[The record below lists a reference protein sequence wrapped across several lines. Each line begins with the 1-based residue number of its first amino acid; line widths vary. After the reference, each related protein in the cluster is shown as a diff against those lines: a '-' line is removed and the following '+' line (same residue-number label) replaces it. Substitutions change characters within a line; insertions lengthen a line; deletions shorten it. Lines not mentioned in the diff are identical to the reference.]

1 MTLLPLFDG
10 TFSTDAV
17 ADAGLALLDQLHDE
31 AMATIAALAENWDRP
46 AGAEVQLV
54 EDDEAT
60 TWSDPETWS
69 AEDDDLEHDLEHDL
83 DDDLDADQ
91 GRDDEVR
98 RVPLSALPS
107 LLPLRP
113 HRAAAVPAPAVADA
127 RQYAA
132 V

>member
-31 AMATIAALAENWDRP
+31 AMATIASLAENWDRP
-46 AGAEVQLV
+46 ADAEAELV

-69 AEDDDLEHDLEHDL
+69 AEDDDLADDLDDGL
-83 DDDLDADQ
+83 DDDLE
-91 GRDDEVR
+91 RDDDEQVR

-107 LLPLRP
+107 LLTVRP
-113 HRAAAVPAPAVADA
+113 RRAAGLPAPAAADV